1 MRIKTAIFVYN
12 IIYDNSSNYNIFR
25 IKRNNYHI
33 VPFEYFYMQTANIL
47 R

>member
-12 IIYDNSSNYNIFR
+12 INYDNSSNCNIFR
-25 IKRNNYHI
+25 SERNNYHTI
-33 VPFEYFYMQTANIL
+33 PFEYFYMQTANIL